1 MTSYDQSKKARRVAS
16 VVYLTIMGVIFIGTY
31 LSNEQKATA
40 KKDLS
45 SAEVITS
52 IEKHEKSAEY

>member
-16 VVYLTIMGVIFIGTY
+16 VVYLIIMGVIFIGTY
-31 LSNEQKATA
+31 LSNEQKAAA

-45 SAEVITS
+45 SAEVVTS
-52 IEKHEKSAEY
+52 IEKHE